1 MNVFQFTFIFLH
13 LRIKK
18 RLTSPIENLFYN
30 RNAMINKKI
39 KYFITNNKKKIVQK
53 DDYYD
58 KIFRENKLKK
68 KYLKYQEKNMY
79 NGTIFE
85 YKRN

>member
-1 MNVFQFTFIFLH
+1 
-13 LRIKK
+13 
-18 RLTSPIENLFYN
+18 
-30 RNAMINKKI
+30 MINKKI

-68 KYLKYQEKNMY
+68 KYVKYQEKNMY

-85 YKRN
+85 YNRN